1 VAWTLT
7 KLAVPLFM
15 SSFSV
20 AALRTTDSAVLG
32 HASTYALAV
41 FSVADIW
48 MKISGQLFSGRV
60 LSSLRVCIYSV
71 TPIARPGAT
80 RTILTRT
87 YARRS
92 NALNG
97 YAPHGTEGRGGG
109 RMLYIWTSLWQ
120 ASGCRCR
127 T

>member
-1 VAWTLT
+1 METPTTPTTQEESSLQVAWTLT

-60 LSSLRVCIYSV
+60 LSTLCSQAVGAGNKQLAGMYIFGD
-71 TPIARPGAT
+71 TNRPPWCHPDDPHANV
-80 RTILTRT
+80 RT
-87 YARRS
+87 
-92 NALNG
+92 
-97 YAPHGTEGRGGG
+97 
-109 RMLYIWTSLWQ
+109 Q
-120 ASGCRCR
+120 V
-127 T
+127 